1 MNVKPRRSVLYMPAS
16 NERALEKAKTLAA
29 DVVVFDLEDAVA
41 PEAKAQARERACA
54 AVRSGDYGRRELVIR
69 INDPSTESG
78 RADLDSVLQAGPD
91 AVLVPKISTAEEV
104 RSLDARLRAGGAP
117 TALWLMIETPR
128 GVLNAAAIADCAR
141 APESRLACF
150 IIGPND
156 LAKETGVA
164 MMPGRAPM
172 LAWLSHCVLAAK
184 SAHLVILD
192 GVYNDFRD
200 TAGFE
205 AECVQG
211 RQYGMD
217 GKTLIHPAQIEI
229 ANRVFGPSEEE
240 VAWARRVLEIFEN
253 PEHRDKG
260 VVQID
265 GRMVER
271 LHAEMARDVVA
282 MAEAIRARQ
291 A

>member
-54 AVRSGDYGRRELVIR
+54 AVRSGDYGERELVIR

-104 RSLDARLRAGGAP
+104 RDLDGRLRAGGAP

-141 APESRLACF
+141 DPESRLACLV
-150 IIGPND
+150 IGPND

-184 SAHLVILD
+184 SAGLVILD

-217 GKTLIHPAQIEI
+217 GKTLIHPVQIEV

-240 VAWARRVLEIFEN
+240 VAWARRVLETFEN